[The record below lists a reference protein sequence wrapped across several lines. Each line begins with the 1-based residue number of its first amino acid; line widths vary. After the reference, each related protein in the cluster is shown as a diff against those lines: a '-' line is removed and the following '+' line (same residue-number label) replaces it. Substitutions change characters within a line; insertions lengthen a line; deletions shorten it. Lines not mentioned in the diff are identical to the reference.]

1 MFVYRLVGRR
11 SSATCEPQA
20 KIGLFTGII
29 RRAALS
35 TNSRCAQGMEHMSPR
50 VRKILSAV
58 TLSALA
64 PGAAL
69 AQGPD
74 EFQQPFVL
82 DQAELMF
89 GLCRKIADDTARLKC
104 FDAIAPAPHKTD
116 QPKAVQE

>member
-35 TNSRCAQGMEHMSPR
+35 TNSRCAQGMEHMSPLA
-50 VRKILSAV
+50 RKMLSVV
-58 TLSALA
+58 TLWALA

-69 AQGPD
+69 A
-74 EFQQPFVL
+74 
-82 DQAELMF
+82 QAELMF
-89 GLCRKIADDTARLKC
+89 GLCRKISRRYGAAEVL
-104 FDAIAPAPHKTD
+104 
-116 QPKAVQE
+116 